1 MTRKLASKLILTKE
15 TLRSLGSQDLGHAH
29 GGGGTTIN
37 PQTTSPKLTC
47 YTCGF
52 SVCLC

>member
-1 MTRKLASKLILTKE
+1 MKIQKLVSKLTLAKE

-29 GGGGTTIN
+29 GGGGTIN

-47 YTCGF
+47 YTCQF